1 MTDKSIS
8 DRHLTPELLA
18 TRLAAAIP
26 QQLKCV
32 VLYGSAAA
40 GDFVPGASNYNLLIL
55 LQPLTTAELD
65 AIAPTIVTW
74 SRAGYPPLL
83 LFTPE
88 EFKASLDAFPIELLD
103 IQQSR
108 SVLWGHDLLADL
120 QVHPHHLRLQVEREL
135 TGKLLSL
142 RGKYLQTEG
151 REEGKLELM
160 LRSLSTILVL
170 FRAALR
176 LYQQDVPATKLAA
189 LHALRKHID
198 FDADLF
204 ERLFHMKPATAPP
217 RGTPPMSFAAY
228 LQAIEAVASAVNLQN
243 STTKE

>member
-1 MTDKSIS
+1 MNLEK
-8 DRHLTPELLA
+8 LVTPELLA

-55 LQPLTTAELD
+55 LEPLTTSELD
-65 AIAPTIVTW
+65 AIGPTIVSW
-74 SRAGYPPLL
+74 SRAGYPPPL
-83 LFTPE
+83 LFTPD
-88 EFKASLDAFPIELLD
+88 EFTASIDAFPIELLD

-108 SVLWGHDLLADL
+108 RVLWGPDLLAQI

-142 RGKYLQTEG
+142 RGKYLLTEG
-151 REEGKLELM
+151 RQEGKTELM

-176 LYQQDVPATKLAA
+176 LYQDDVPATKLAA
-189 LHALRKHID
+189 LHALRKYID
-198 FDADLF
+198 FDVEPF
-204 ERLFHMKPATAPP
+204 QRLFDMKPTSAEP
-217 RGTPPMSFAAY
+217 RGTPPVSFDSY
-228 LQAIEAVASAVNLQN
+228 LKAIEAVASAVNLQN